1 MRMRA
6 RGHWDLDPRAVSATT
21 YQEMRFL
28 TDAARG
34 EGSFE
39 RLPSIFQDL
48 DRYLHEH
55 PGRVLDAPVDVAGHD
70 VVEVP
75 ARAGDL
81 AVWDPGCPIRV
92 AGTVAAGRGSHWPCP
107 CTRARGRRPS
117 GTHRMLEAET
127 RSSVVAWLEGTDQPG
142 AG

>member
-48 DRYLHEH
+48 DRYLQRTSWS
-55 PGRVLDAPVDVAGHD
+55 GA
-70 VVEVP
+70 
-75 ARAGDL
+75 
-81 AVWDPGCPIRV
+81 
-92 AGTVAAGRGSHWPCP
+92 
-107 CTRARGRRPS
+107 RRPRRC
-117 GTHRMLEAET
+117 GRT
-127 RSSVVAWLEGTDQPG
+127 
-142 AG
+142 